1 MKKTIKFD
9 ILVGL
14 PGSGKTHYASFKKR
28 EEGDS
33 CHVIDCDWLKE
44 NHIDLDY
51 VLNEGMLSSRIF
63 LFEEHDH
70 IICDGLFTT
79 KESQKNAIESIIRSY
94 KNFFFTPHHQLN
106 INFIHFNENRDV
118 CLHNDSFRNKKRQAD
133 ITIKHLPLDKPDID
147 GFKKEYTDDFLIFSL
162 ITKDIYKMS
171 KVDILR
177 EKHYNKYWSQK
188 LETDVM
194 ISEAWNVGGTVC
206 DYTGGEY
213 KVIPEDQPTSF
224 EELDDLLLE
233 IAPKV
238 SFLEYKKIM
247 NTCVTIE
254 EDDDYDY
261 YGGCVHRKFYC
272 CKLDLLFSLLKEFGY
287 LED

>member
-1 MKKTIKFD
+1 
-9 ILVGL
+9 
-14 PGSGKTHYASFKKR
+14 
-28 EEGDS
+28 
-33 CHVIDCDWLKE
+33 
-44 NHIDLDY
+44 
-51 VLNEGMLSSRIF
+51 MLTNIF
-63 LFEEHDH
+63 LLEKYDH
-70 IICDGLFTT
+70 IIFDGLFTST
-79 KESQKNAIESIIRSY
+79 ESQKNVIESIIRSY
-94 KNFFFTPHHQLN
+94 KDFFFTPHHQLN
-106 INFIHFNENRDV
+106 INFIFFNENREV
-118 CLHNDSFRNKKRQAD
+118 CLYNDSFRSNKRQAD

-147 GFKKEYTDDFLIFSL
+147 SFKKQYTDDFLIFSL

-171 KVDILR
+171 KLNILK
-177 EKHYNKYWSQK
+177 EKHYNKYWSEK
-188 LETDVM
+188 LNTDVM
-194 ISEAWNVGGTVC
+194 VSNTWDVGGTVC

-213 KVIPEDQPTSF
+213 KVTPEEQPTSF

-261 YGGCVHRKFYC
+261 YGGCVHSKLYC

>member
-1 MKKTIKFD
+1 MEKIIKFD

-33 CHVIDCDWLKE
+33 CCCIDCDYLKE
-44 NHIDLDY
+44 NNIELDCIF
-51 VLNEGMLSSRIF
+51 NDDMLTNIF
-63 LFEEHDH
+63 LLEEYDH
-70 IICDGLFTT
+70 IIFDGLFTT
-79 KESQKNAIESIIRSY
+79 NESQKNVIETIIRSY
-94 KNFFFTPHHQLN
+94 KDFFFTPHHKLN
-106 INFIHFNENRDV
+106 INFIYFNENREV
-118 CLHNDSFRNKKRQAD
+118 CLHNDSFRNNKRQAD
-133 ITIKHLPLDKPDID
+133 ITIKHLPLDKPDIES
-147 GFKKEYTDDFLIFSL
+147 FKKQYTDDFLTFSL

-171 KVDILR
+171 KLSILK
-177 EKHYNKYWSQK
+177 EKHYNKYWSKK

-194 ISEAWNVGGTVC
+194 VSDAWNVGGTVC

-213 KVIPEDQPTSF
+213 KVTPEDQPTSF

-254 EDDDYDY
+254 EDDDWDY
-261 YGGCVHRKFYC
+261 YGGCVHSKLYC

-287 LED
+287 LVD

>member
-1 MKKTIKFD
+1 
-9 ILVGL
+9 
-14 PGSGKTHYASFKKR
+14 
-28 EEGDS
+28 
-33 CHVIDCDWLKE
+33 
-44 NHIDLDY
+44 
-51 VLNEGMLSSRIF
+51 
-63 LFEEHDH
+63 
-70 IICDGLFTT
+70 
-79 KESQKNAIESIIRSY
+79 
-94 KNFFFTPHHQLN
+94 
-106 INFIHFNENRDV
+106 
-118 CLHNDSFRNKKRQAD
+118 
-133 ITIKHLPLDKPDID
+133 
-147 GFKKEYTDDFLIFSL
+147 
-162 ITKDIYKMS
+162 MS

-194 ISEAWNVGGTVC
+194 ISEEWNVGGTVC

-213 KVIPEDQPTSF
+213 KVTPEDQPTSF

>member
-1 MKKTIKFD
+1 MKKAINFD

-14 PGSGKTHYASFKKR
+14 PGSGKTHYAFCKKR

-33 CHVIDCDWLKE
+33 CCCIDCDYLKE
-44 NHIDLDY
+44 NNIDLDCIF
-51 VLNEGMLSSRIF
+51 NDDMLTNIF
-63 LFEEHDH
+63 LLEKYDH
-70 IICDGLFTT
+70 IIFDGLFTST
-79 KESQKNAIESIIRSY
+79 ESQKNVIESIIRSY
-94 KNFFFTPHHQLN
+94 KDFFFTPHHQLN
-106 INFIHFNENRDV
+106 INFIYFNENRDV
-118 CLHNDSFRNKKRQAD
+118 CLYNDSFRSNKRQAD

-147 GFKKEYTDDFLIFSL
+147 SFKKQYTEDFLTFSL
-162 ITKDIYKMS
+162 TTKDIYKMS

-177 EKHYNKYWSQK
+177 EKHYNKYWSEK
-188 LETDVM
+188 LNTDVM
-194 ISEAWNVGGTVC
+194 VSETWNVGGTVC

-213 KVIPEDQPTSF
+213 KVTPEYQPTSF

-254 EDDDYDY
+254 EDDDWDY
-261 YGGCVHRKFYC
+261 YGGCVHSKLYC

>member
-1 MKKTIKFD
+1 
-9 ILVGL
+9 
-14 PGSGKTHYASFKKR
+14 
-28 EEGDS
+28 
-33 CHVIDCDWLKE
+33 
-44 NHIDLDY
+44 
-51 VLNEGMLSSRIF
+51 
-63 LFEEHDH
+63 
-70 IICDGLFTT
+70 
-79 KESQKNAIESIIRSY
+79 
-94 KNFFFTPHHQLN
+94 
-106 INFIHFNENRDV
+106 
-118 CLHNDSFRNKKRQAD
+118 
-133 ITIKHLPLDKPDID
+133 
-147 GFKKEYTDDFLIFSL
+147 
-162 ITKDIYKMS
+162 MS

-177 EKHYNKYWSQK
+177 ERHNNKYWSQK

-194 ISEAWNVGGTVC
+194 VSEEWNVGGTVC

-213 KVIPEDQPTSF
+213 KVKPEEQPTSF

-261 YGGCVHRKFYC
+261 YGGCVHRKLYC
-272 CKLDLLFSLLKEFGY
+272 CKLNLLFSLLKEFGY